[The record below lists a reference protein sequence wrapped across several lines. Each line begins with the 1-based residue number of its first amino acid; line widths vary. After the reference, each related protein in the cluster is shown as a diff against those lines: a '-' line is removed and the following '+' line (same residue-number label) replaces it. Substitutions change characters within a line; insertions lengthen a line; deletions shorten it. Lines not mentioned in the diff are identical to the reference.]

1 MDKAIANFYILPRM
15 QSEERNLDFDTV
27 IDRRHTK
34 SIKYDFF
41 VERGLVKPGDDAS
54 GILPLWI
61 ADMDFKT
68 SSFVQDALIRTA
80 EHGIFGYSETQEDYF
95 RILQDFYR
103 RRHNYEIESPRWVIK
118 TPGVMFAIGMA
129 VKAFT
134 NVGDTVLIQQPVY
147 MHFVDVI
154 EFNERKVVSNDLV
167 YGEDGRYH
175 IDFEDFEKKIVENNI
190 KLFLLCSPHNPVCHV
205 WTREELLRIG
215 EICLKH
221 HVLVVSDEIHS
232 DFVFEGT
239 HTVFGS
245 LSEEIADNSIIV
257 TAPTKTFNLAGVQI
271 SHTFVKNP
279 TIRRALRYQI
289 NATGYSQVSI
299 QGIVSA
305 EAAYSKGDVW
315 LDALL
320 KYIKGNIDYTDKF
333 IRENLEGV
341 KLVPMEATYLAWLD
355 FNGTGLS
362 SEQVD
367 SLVLRKAKLWLNS
380 GSKFGKTGA
389 GFQRLNLACPRSTLA
404 EALNRLKVALDSIK

>member
-1 MDKAIANFYILPRM
+1 MSNTL
-15 QSEERNLDFDTV
+15 EEKNLDFDTI

-34 SIKYDFF
+34 SLKYDFA
-41 VERGLVKPGDDAS
+41 VERGAAKPGEDAS
-54 GILPLWI
+54 DLLPLWV

-68 SSFVQDALIRTA
+68 SSFIQDALIRTA

-103 RRHNYEIESPRWVIK
+103 RRHNYEIESPRWVTK
-118 TPGVMFAIGMA
+118 TPGVMFVLGMA
-129 VKAFT
+129 IKAFT
-134 NVGDTVLIQQPVY
+134 NVGDGVLIQQPVY

-154 EFNERKVVSNDLV
+154 EDNERKVVSNDLV

-190 KLFLLCSPHNPVCHV
+190 KLFLLCSPHNPVCRV
-205 WTREELLRIG
+205 WTREELSRLG

-221 HVLVVSDEIHS
+221 NVIVVSDEIHS

-239 HTVFGS
+239 HTVFAS
-245 LSEEIADNSIIV
+245 LSEELANNSIVV
-257 TAPTKTFNLAGVQI
+257 TAPTKTFNLAGIQI
-271 SHTFVKNP
+271 AHAFIKNP
-279 TIRRALRYQI
+279 SIRRAFRKQI
-289 NATGYSQVSI
+289 FATGYSQVSI

-305 EAAYSKGDVW
+305 QAAYSKGEVW

-333 IRENLEGV
+333 IKENLKGV
-341 KLVPMEATYLAWLD
+341 KLVPMEATYLAWID

-362 SEQVD
+362 PNEIEDRV
-367 SLVLRKAKLWLNS
+367 RNKARLWLNN
-380 GSKFGKTGA
+380 GIFFGNNGE
-389 GFQRLNLACPRSTLA
+389 GFQRLNLACPRSILV
-404 EALNRLKVALDSIK
+404 EALDRLKVAFNT